1 MPVSLAPGSVL
12 RWPSAAEVL
21 RAAELWA
28 AAPRR
33 RSPDLRAV
41 GVFGSYGRGDAGV
54 GSDLDLLLILQE
66 CSDPI
71 WQRLRRWDTASL
83 PVACDLRVYSLEE
96 WRSLPGWNP
105 RLAAALAHDTRWLEG
120 EPLAAGESG
129 PEFSAGSSS
138 SASCTRPRVAEAGAG
153 HFRGGLGS
161 ADPLGQG
168 SAAVPQGG

>member
-1 MPVSLAPGSVL
+1 MPVSSPPQSVL

-21 RAAELWA
+21 RAAEVWA
-28 AAPRR
+28 EAQRRR
-33 RSPDLRAV
+33 RS
-41 GVFGSYGRGDAGV
+41 
-54 GSDLDLLLILQE
+54 DLLRILQE

-83 PVACDLRVYSLEE
+83 PMACDLLVYSLEE

-129 PEFSAGSSS
+129 PEFSARSSS
-138 SASCTRPRVAEAGAG
+138 SGSCTRPRVAEAGAG
-153 HFRGGLGS
+153 HVRGGLGS

-168 SAAVPQGG
+168 PAAVPQGG